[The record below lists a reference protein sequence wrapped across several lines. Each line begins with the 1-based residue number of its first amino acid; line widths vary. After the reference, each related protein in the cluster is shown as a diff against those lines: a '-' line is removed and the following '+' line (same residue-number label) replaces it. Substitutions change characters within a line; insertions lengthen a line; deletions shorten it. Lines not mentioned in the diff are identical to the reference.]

1 MKEDLEELFTQEE
14 SAKPASKLIYLLK
27 RFWWVFALGGVGG
40 IYIYFIFFGDN
51 SVGVFRKLQKQKIQ
65 IEEQVKSLQ
74 NENVELQKVIFE
86 LKGLEPNFE
95 EKK

>member
-14 SAKPASKLIYLLK
+14 STTPLSKTLDLLK

-51 SVGVFRKLQKQKIQ
+51 SLGVFQQLQKQKIQ
-65 IEEQVKSLQ
+65 IEEQVKNLQ